1 MGGLS
6 PVRSPVVRSLGSVTL
21 REMRRKMKG
30 LPFRL
35 PSLPLHSSFKQV
47 DEKEIY
53 IQWEWEGRGKRIEND
68 SVRL

>member
-35 PSLPLHSSFKQV
+35 PPPPHSSFKQV
-47 DEKEIY
+47 DENEIY
-53 IQWEWEGRGKRIEND
+53 IQREWEGEEI
-68 SVRL
+68 